1 MYAATLSWF
10 ISLGTEMYWFVNGV
24 LSIIMYSP
32 GFVVDCSNESAGREK
47 SKGYSFVVSKVSNGN
62 NLNGRLATPLVD
74 VLDELEELPAGVD
87 R

>member
-1 MYAATLSWF
+1 
-10 ISLGTEMYWFVNGV
+10 
-24 LSIIMYSP
+24 MYSP

-47 SKGYSFVVSKVSNGN
+47 SKGYSFVVSKVNNGS